1 MQGES
6 IWLDSEVQWVG
17 DEVQLEVFEQL
28 DVANSGHEVLGQMEV
43 TDSQLDVF
51 EQLESASSD
60 QVLAEIEGS
69 NSEVEVLEVYRS
81 HQPKVFEHMEVS
93 SSQLEVLE
101 LPRNLTG
108 VQVQVTGETLYK
120 LQCQCWSC
128 VTATCTYLDREK
140 TV

>member
-28 DVANSGHEVLGQMEV
+28 NVANSGHEVLGGLEV

-60 QVLAEIEGS
+60 QMLAELEGS

-81 HQPKVFEHMEVS
+81 HQPEVFEHMEVS

-101 LPRNLTG
+101 LPPNLTG
-108 VQVQVTGETLYK
+108 VQVQVTGETL
-120 LQCQCWSC
+120 
-128 VTATCTYLDREK
+128 
-140 TV
+140 